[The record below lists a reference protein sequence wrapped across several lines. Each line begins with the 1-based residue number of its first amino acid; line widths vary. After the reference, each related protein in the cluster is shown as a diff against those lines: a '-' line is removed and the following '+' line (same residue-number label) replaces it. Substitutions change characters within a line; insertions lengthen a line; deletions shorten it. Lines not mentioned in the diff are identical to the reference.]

1 MAVENTLRRAGPYVS
16 DGVGTG
22 FSFTFR
28 VFKPE
33 DVAVSV
39 SSTADDNA
47 QDVALNYLDDYVV
60 ELNLDQEHNPG
71 GVAVL
76 NNPVAEGIRVTLVSQ
91 VEDTQETVLTNH
103 DGFSPKI
110 LNDVHDKLTILIQQ
124 LKEST
129 DRTIQVP
136 KTSPKTPA
144 QILNEILDT
153 ASTANEYAIKAEQI
167 YTATLATQ
175 SQVEQTRI
183 HVDNQKA
190 KVDASEAEVEEDR
203 IEVEQMLRAAQE
215 VGEVTAKIEPHLGEI
230 VSVGNSIEDVK
241 AVASELQGYPILSM
255 DLGLV
260 TEEAS
265 PIQDASGSNI
275 AYLAENI
282 DEIKLAI
289 ANLEQIKTAA
299 QAAVRAETAAQ
310 SAETSAANASVYASD
325 AKSSVERVKEIEKT
339 DFEQIYEQGV
349 N

>member
-136 KTSPKTPA
+136 KTSPKSAA
-144 QILNEILDT
+144 QILQEILNI
-153 ASTANEYAIKAEQI
+153 AATANDYAIKAEQT
-167 YTATLATQ
+167 YNATLATK
-175 SQVEQTRI
+175 SQVEQIRI
-183 HVDNQKA
+183 HVDQQKSL
-190 KVDASEAEVEEDR
+190 VDASEAEVEEDR
-203 IEVEQMLRAAQE
+203 LEVEQMLGEAKK
-215 VGEVTAKIEPHLGEI
+215 VNEVTVQFLPHINELVE
-230 VSVGNSIEDVK
+230 VGNSIEDVR
-241 AVASELQGYPILSM
+241 AVASDLQGLPIESM
-255 DLGLV
+255 DLGLIRD
-260 TEEAS
+260 EAT
-265 PIQDASGSNI
+265 PIYDTKESNVAI
-275 AYLAENI
+275 LAENI
-282 DEIKLAI
+282 ALLQTVADNIES
-289 ANLEQIKTAA
+289 IKTAVN
-299 QAAVRAETAAQ
+299 AAHRAEAAAELAEE
-310 SAETSAANASVYASD
+310 SAGEAVVT
-325 AKSSVERVKEIEKT
+325 VERVKEIEST
-339 DFEQIYEQGV
+339 DFEKIYEQGV

>member
-136 KTSPKTPA
+136 KTSPKSAA
-144 QILNEILDT
+144 QILQEILNI
-153 ASTANEYAIKAEQI
+153 AATANDYAIKAEQT
-167 YTATLATQ
+167 YNATLATK
-175 SQVEQTRI
+175 SQVEQIRI
-183 HVDNQKA
+183 HVDQQKSL
-190 KVDASEAEVEEDR
+190 VDASEAEVEEDR
-203 IEVEQMLRAAQE
+203 LEVEGMLRDAQKVNEVTVQFLPHVNELVE
-215 VGEVTAKIEPHLGEI
+215 VGQ
-230 VSVGNSIEDVK
+230 SIDDVR
-241 AVASELQGYPILSM
+241 AVASELQGLPIESM
-255 DLGLV
+255 DLGFV
-260 TEEAS
+260 SDEAT
-265 PIQDASGSNI
+265 PIYDSKTSNV
-275 AYLAENI
+275 ATLAENI
-282 DEIKLAI
+282 ALLQQVVDNIGSI
-289 ANLEQIKTAA
+289 QTAA
-299 QAAVRAETAAQ
+299 QAAIRAEAAALLAEQ
-310 SAETSAANASVYASD
+310 SAGEAVVT
-325 AKSSVERVKEIEKT
+325 VERVKEIEST
-339 DFEQIYEQGV
+339 DFEKIYEQGV

>member
-39 SSTADDNA
+39 SSTTDDNA

-76 NNPVAEGIRVTLVSQ
+76 NDPVAEGIRVTLVSQ

-136 KTSPKTPA
+136 KTSPKSAA
-144 QILNEILDT
+144 QILQEILNI
-153 ASTANEYAIKAEQI
+153 AATANDYAIKAEQT
-167 YTATLATQ
+167 YNATLATKA
-175 SQVEQTRI
+175 QVEQARI

-190 KVDASEAEVEEDR
+190 KVDVSEAEVEEDR
-203 IEVEQMLRAAQE
+203 LEVEGMLRDARA
-215 VGEVTAKIEPHLGEI
+215 VNEVTVQFLPHIDGLTKVSDNIEEVLT
-230 VSVGNSIEDVK
+230 
-241 AVASELQGYPILSM
+241 VASDLQGYPIESM
-255 DLGLV
+255 DLGRIA
-260 TEEAS
+260 EAAT
-265 PIQDASGSNI
+265 PIYDSKTSNVAVLANNI
-275 AYLAENI
+275 ALLQQVVDNIESIQTAVNAAHRAEAAAELAE
-282 DEIKLAI
+282 ESAG
-289 ANLEQIKTAA
+289 E
-299 QAAVRAETAAQ
+299 AVVT
-310 SAETSAANASVYASD
+310 
-325 AKSSVERVKEIEKT
+325 VERVKEIEST
-339 DFEQIYEQGV
+339 DFEKIYEQGV

>member
-136 KTSPKTPA
+136 KTSPKSAA
-144 QILNEILDT
+144 QILQEILNI
-153 ASTANEYAIKAEQI
+153 AATANDYAIKAEQT
-167 YTATLATQ
+167 YNATLATK
-175 SQVEQTRI
+175 SQVEQIRI
-183 HVDNQKA
+183 HVDQQKSL
-190 KVDASEAEVEEDR
+190 VDASEAEVEEDR
-203 IEVEQMLRAAQE
+203 LEVEGMLRDAQKVNEVTVQFLPHVNELVE
-215 VGEVTAKIEPHLGEI
+215 VGQ
-230 VSVGNSIEDVK
+230 SIDDVR
-241 AVASELQGYPILSM
+241 AVASELQGLPIESM
-255 DLGLV
+255 DLGFV
-260 TEEAS
+260 SDEAT
-265 PIQDASGSNI
+265 PIYDSKTSNV
-275 AYLAENI
+275 AVLAENI
-282 DEIKLAI
+282 ALLQQVVDNIESI
-289 ANLEQIKTAA
+289 QTAVN
-299 QAAVRAETAAQ
+299 AAHRAEAAAELAEE
-310 SAETSAANASVYASD
+310 SAGEAVVT
-325 AKSSVERVKEIEKT
+325 VERVKEIEST
-339 DFEQIYEQGV
+339 DFEKIYEQGV

>member
-136 KTSPKTPA
+136 KTSPKSAA
-144 QILNEILDT
+144 QILQEILNI
-153 ASTANEYAIKAEQI
+153 AATANDYAIKAEQT
-167 YTATLATQ
+167 YNATLATKA
-175 SQVEQTRI
+175 QVDQVRI
-183 HVDNQKA
+183 HVDQQKSL
-190 KVDASEAEVEEDR
+190 VDASEAEVEEDR
-203 IEVEQMLRAAQE
+203 LEVEQMLGEAKK
-215 VGEVTAKIEPHLGEI
+215 VNEVTVKFVPHLNEL
-230 VSVGNSIEDVK
+230 VEVGNSIEDVR
-241 AVASELQGYPILSM
+241 AVASDLQGLPIESM
-255 DLGLV
+255 DLGLIRD
-260 TEEAS
+260 EAT
-265 PIQDASGSNI
+265 PIYDTKESNVAI
-275 AYLAENI
+275 LAENI
-282 DEIKLAI
+282 ALLQTVADNIES
-289 ANLEQIKTAA
+289 IKTAVNAA
-299 QAAVRAETAAQ
+299 QRAEVAATTAEGFAGE
-310 SAETSAANASVYASD
+310 AEVT
-325 AKSSVERVKEIEKT
+325 VERVKEIEST
-339 DFEQIYEQGV
+339 DFEKIYEQGV